1 MKLGESFYNAL
12 KKNNTATWVV
22 GQVASVCIIGAFW
35 FSISVYRDSTNNIFA
50 INEKGE
56 LVPLKKI
63 EIQQANLIQ
72 AKANLEYFVENYY
85 NLDAYSMK
93 RKREK
98 VLWLVGDQPT
108 KIVKDRARKA
118 YFDDFLTIA
127 GLIQRAE
134 ILQHTL
140 KITKEA
146 PYEAEFIVRIQR
158 VNGGVSEYYDS
169 YVKLTMENVNRNYP
183 YNPYGLLI
191 TQFSESL
198 KRVDITT
205 DEAKAE
211 EEQSE
216 EAINQNPKEK
226 IENGNGE

>member
-1 MKLGESFYNAL
+1 MKLGESFYNVL
-12 KKNNTATWVV
+12 KKNNTATWVS
-22 GQVASVCIIGAFW
+22 GSVAIATIIGAFW
-35 FSISVYRDSTNNIFA
+35 FSYSVYQSSTNNIFA

-63 EIQQANLIQ
+63 EIQHADLIQ

-98 VLWLVGDQPT
+98 VLWLVGEQPT
-108 KIVKDRARKA
+108 NVVKDRARKG
-118 YFDDFLTIA
+118 YFDEFLTIA
-127 GLIQRAE
+127 GLIQSAE
-134 ILQHTL
+134 ILQNTL
-140 KITKEA
+140 KINKEA
-146 PYEAEFIVRIQR
+146 PYEAEFVVRIQR

-169 YVKLTMENVNRNYP
+169 YVKLSMDKVERNYP

-211 EEQSE
+211 QEQSE
-216 EAINQNPKEK
+216 EAINQNPKE
-226 IENGNGE
+226 IENVGGE